1 MAARHVGRRIGT
13 VSSQHR
19 AAERRRRSTPA
30 APHRVQR
37 GKRETLTPGE
47 RRHLIQL
54 VACGSI
60 FVLLVAVK
68 LLLPG
73 RMAQVNAKL
82 TGMLEQNI
90 DVQAVF
96 SAVGRAVSGEA
107 DVDVALQDMYQAV
120 FDPQEDSA
128 VEVSAPAGGEAVS
141 LQLPAAIAPLRAF
154 RTGTGS
160 SDGWLDLPAAASQT
174 AETAQTAD
182 SGLFF
187 GGGRRFPKTHTPLG
201 RRIEFGIDSDRGGS
215 VMAARHVGRRIGTVS
230 SQHRAAERRRRST
243 PAAPHRVQRGK
254 RETLTPGER
263 RHLIQLVACGSIF
276 VLLVA
281 VKLLLPGR
289 MAQVNAKLTG
299 MLEQNID
306 VQAVFSA
313 VGRAVSGEA
322 DVDVALQDMYQA
334 VFDPQEDSAV
344 EVSAPAGGEAV
355 SLQLPAAIAPL
366 RAFRTG
372 TGSSDG
378 WLDLPAAAS
387 QTAETAQT
395 AEADQTAETAETA
408 SQGAAEASTLAYVL
422 YSDQNL
428 PDNVCL
434 EQALLGFDY
443 CTPVMGTLTSDFGY
457 REHPVEGEERFHYGI
472 DIGAAAGTEIGC
484 FADGTVTAV
493 GESSSYGKYI
503 TVAHEGGYSTLYA
516 HCSRIIASSGAS
528 VKEGDVIAEVGET
541 GVATGPHLHFE
552 LHEGSQYLN
561 PIYYVSLA

>member
-160 SDGWLDLPAAASQT
+160 SDADGRDH
-174 AETAQTAD
+174 AD
-182 SGLFF
+182 SRGRSDSGDCGNRIPGR
-187 GGGRRFPKTHTPLG
+187 GGGVYPGLRPLLRPK
-201 RRIEFGIDSDRGGS
+201 
-215 VMAARHVGRRIGTVS
+215 
-230 SQHRAAERRRRST
+230 
-243 PAAPHRVQRGK
+243 
-254 RETLTPGER
+254 
-263 RHLIQLVACGSIF
+263 
-276 VLLVA
+276 
-281 VKLLLPGR
+281 
-289 MAQVNAKLTG
+289 
-299 MLEQNID
+299 
-306 VQAVFSA
+306 
-313 VGRAVSGEA
+313 
-322 DVDVALQDMYQA
+322 
-334 VFDPQEDSAV
+334 
-344 EVSAPAGGEAV
+344 PAGQRV
-355 SLQLPAAIAPL
+355 P
-366 RAFRTG
+366 G
-372 TGSSDG
+372 TG
-378 WLDLPAAAS
+378 PA
-387 QTAETAQT
+387 
-395 AEADQTAETAETA
+395 
-408 SQGAAEASTLAYVL
+408 GL
-422 YSDQNL
+422 
-428 PDNVCL
+428 
-434 EQALLGFDY
+434 
-443 CTPVMGTLTSDFGY
+443 
-457 REHPVEGEERFHYGI
+457 
-472 DIGAAAGTEIGC
+472 
-484 FADGTVTAV
+484 
-493 GESSSYGKYI
+493 
-503 TVAHEGGYSTLYA
+503 
-516 HCSRIIASSGAS
+516 
-528 VKEGDVIAEVGET
+528 
-541 GVATGPHLHFE
+541 
-552 LHEGSQYLN
+552 
-561 PIYYVSLA
+561 